1 LEGGV
6 KNMIEVKEDLV
17 SFNA

>member
-17 SFNA
+17 SFNT